1 MKARR
6 YPRLGEP
13 VVELCVVEGAL
24 EYMVSKDT
32 RKALNSCLD
41 SVERVYGKTN
51 RVVLEH
57 LLGTD
62 EEFERRLRR
71 IIIIAS
77 DHVYDALLSF
87 IRRENLL
94 AEIEDYLI

>member
-41 SVERVYGKTN
+41 SVERVYGKYH
-51 RVVLEH
+51 RELLED

-62 EEFERRLRR
+62 DEFRSKLRR

-87 IRRENLL
+87 IRRKELL
-94 AEIEDYLI
+94 KEIEDYLI